1 MLLRN
6 KGLLLRNKGKKC
18 LTKNCILKFFRIFAS
33 TYILG
38 LTKKMKHMK
47 HFLTAVLLA
56 AALPLTAQPIDRATA
71 LEKAQT
77 LMNNKG
83 ITFHKEQEL
92 RRTAAYEVE
101 PYYIFNGDK
110 GQGFV
115 IIGGTEGAPILG
127 YSTTG
132 HLDAS
137 RMAPALESL
146 LADYGRRASL
156 QEDVQIVSRATKA
169 TRLGDDIKWTESAR
183 WFQDSPFN
191 DQCPKVTVYTDAQKQ
206 NVLAIDG
213 QKLENVRSVTGCV
226 ATALAIVL
234 YQNKYPTKTIAPIE
248 SRSNQVWEDSYTD
261 QKGTQTTYT
270 VFSDQAYPTGTVLE
284 YDKMKKDYVKYDDK
298 GAVVMSGYDP
308 VIDATD
314 EQKAAVAKLMN
325 LCGGLMN
332 MQYGSSAI
340 SGSSAANNDMMR
352 GLWKYFGMESAS
364 IHRQDEYTLNEW
376 QQMLYDE
383 LKAGNAVHYG
393 GSSNDGGHAFVCDG
407 YKFEDNTHLFHI
419 NWGWG
424 PHSTN
429 DGFYNI
435 EVLAPINQAQPEKG
449 SQMPGFTRMQ
459 NILRGLYPGAKAQ
472 PKELFCTKFSLD
484 GERTIKL
491 ENGKISLP
499 LLIKAANTSYPQFST
514 YLAAIVVDQQKQ
526 KHVIPFSDD
535 PIDFPFTNILEYD
548 AKNNYSINFDY
559 QESYGKDFTMYLAY
573 RNNPTEEW
581 KQCRGDS
588 ECAFKVK
595 DDKTVEPFD
604 VSLYELKLTDS
615 GVTGNTVTATSDKLQ
630 FTSRF
635 KVENGSAHE
644 TMHGVLEFI
653 VPKGAEQPEDIF
665 TDNVFMVY
673 ADEGDVLD
681 VRLTFDG
688 KKVKPGSYKV
698 YLYGNTSLK
707 YSELFTLTVTDAS
720 DIHQVTD
727 GLQQTAE
734 GPAYDLQG
742 RMVGDSYR
750 GVVIRNGKKVVKSR

>member
-1 MLLRN
+1 
-6 KGLLLRNKGKKC
+6 
-18 LTKNCILKFFRIFAS
+18 
-33 TYILG
+33 
-38 LTKKMKHMK
+38 MKHMK

-56 AALPLTAQPIDRATA
+56 AALPLMAQPIDRATA
-71 LEKAQT
+71 LKKAQT
-77 LMNNKG
+77 LLNDKG
-83 ITFHKEQEL
+83 ITFNKEQEL
-92 RRTAAYEVE
+92 RRTSAYEVE

-115 IIGGTEGAPILG
+115 IIGGVEGAPILG

-132 HLDAS
+132 HLDAT

-146 LADYGRRASL
+146 LADYGRRASQ
-156 QEDVQIVSRATKA
+156 QEDVQIVSRAAKPA
-169 TRLGDDIKWTESAR
+169 RLGDDIAWTESAR
-183 WFQDSPFN
+183 WFQDEPFN
-191 DQCPKVTVYTDAQKQ
+191 DQCPQVTVYTDKERQNILTIGGQKQ
-206 NVLAIDG
+206 
-213 QKLENVRSVTGCV
+213 ENIHSVTGCV

-248 SRSNQVWEDSYTD
+248 SRSNQVWEGSYTP
-261 QKGTQTTYT
+261 QGSTISQTTYT
-270 VFSDQAYPTGTVLE
+270 LFGDQAYPTGTVLE
-284 YDKMKKDYVKYDDK
+284 YDKMKKDYVKYDAK
-298 GAVVMSGYDP
+298 GAVVMQENGYDP
-308 VIDATD
+308 VIDATN

-364 IHRQDEYTLNEW
+364 IHRQDEYTLKEW

-383 LKAGNAVHYG
+383 LKAGKAVHYG
-393 GSSNDGGHAFVCDG
+393 GTSNSGGHAFVCDG
-407 YKFEDNTHLFHI
+407 YQFKDNAHLFHI

-429 DGFYNI
+429 DGYYNI
-435 EVLAPINQAQPEKG
+435 EVLAPINQAQPEGG

-459 NILRGLYPGAKAQ
+459 NILRGLYPGASAQ
-472 PKELFCTKFSLD
+472 PKELFCSKFSLD
-484 GERTIKL
+484 NERAITL

-499 LLIKAANTSYPQFST
+499 LLIKVTNTSYPRFST
-514 YLAAIVVDQQKQ
+514 YLAAIVEDKQKQ
-526 KHVIPFSDD
+526 KHVIPLGND
-535 PIDFPFTNILEYD
+535 PIDFPFTNELLYE
-548 AKNNYSINFDY
+548 AKDKYSITFDY
-559 QESYGKDFTMYLAY
+559 QESYGKEFTMYLAY
-573 RNNPTEEW
+573 RNSPTEEW

-588 ECAFKVK
+588 ECAFNVK
-595 DDKTVEPFD
+595 DDETVDPFD
-604 VSLYELKLTDS
+604 VKLYDLKLMDS
-615 GVTGNTVTATSDKLQ
+615 GVSGNTVTAPSGKLQ

-635 KVENGSAHE
+635 KVNDGSVHE
-644 TMHGVLEFI
+644 AMQGVLEFI

-688 KKVKPGSYKV
+688 NRVKPGSYKV
-698 YLYGNTSLK
+698 YLYGNTSSMF
-707 YSELFTLTVTDAS
+707 SELFTLTVTESS
-720 DIHQVTD
+720 DIGQVTD
-727 GLQQTAE
+727 GLQQAAE

>member
-1 MLLRN
+1 M
-6 KGLLLRNKGKKC
+6 
-18 LTKNCILKFFRIFAS
+18 
-33 TYILG
+33 
-38 LTKKMKHMK
+38 
-47 HFLTAVLLA
+47 
-56 AALPLTAQPIDRATA
+56 
-71 LEKAQT
+71 
-77 LMNNKG
+77 
-83 ITFHKEQEL
+83 
-92 RRTAAYEVE
+92 
-101 PYYIFNGDK
+101 
-110 GQGFV
+110 
-115 IIGGTEGAPILG
+115 
-127 YSTTG
+127 
-132 HLDAS
+132 
-137 RMAPALESL
+137 
-146 LADYGRRASL
+146 
-156 QEDVQIVSRATKA
+156 
-169 TRLGDDIKWTESAR
+169 
-183 WFQDSPFN
+183 
-191 DQCPKVTVYTDAQKQ
+191 
-206 NVLAIDG
+206 
-213 QKLENVRSVTGCV
+213 
-226 ATALAIVL
+226 
-234 YQNKYPTKTIAPIE
+234 
-248 SRSNQVWEDSYTD
+248 
-261 QKGTQTTYT
+261 
-270 VFSDQAYPTGTVLE
+270 
-284 YDKMKKDYVKYDDK
+284 
-298 GAVVMSGYDP
+298 
-308 VIDATD
+308 
-314 EQKAAVAKLMN
+314 
-325 LCGGLMN
+325 
-332 MQYGSSAI
+332 
-340 SGSSAANNDMMR
+340 
-352 GLWKYFGMESAS
+352 
-364 IHRQDEYTLNEW
+364 
-376 QQMLYDE
+376 
-383 LKAGNAVHYG
+383 
-393 GSSNDGGHAFVCDG
+393 
-407 YKFEDNTHLFHI
+407 
-419 NWGWG
+419 
-424 PHSTN
+424 
-429 DGFYNI
+429 
-435 EVLAPINQAQPEKG
+435 
-449 SQMPGFTRMQ
+449 
-459 NILRGLYPGAKAQ
+459 
-472 PKELFCTKFSLD
+472 
-484 GERTIKL
+484 
-491 ENGKISLP
+491 
-499 LLIKAANTSYPQFST
+499 IKAANTSYPQFST

-720 DIHQVTD
+720 DIRQVTD